1 MTEPVPDPISPT
13 ATRPLTSEELD
24 KRVEKRKKEIES
36 QPCYRCGHS
45 AASPEQG
52 CACCFWAHTPLPDG
66 TFKEA
71 A

>member
-1 MTEPVPDPISPT
+1 MSEPISDS
-13 ATRPLTSEELD
+13 AAKPLTPEEFEARIEQR
-24 KRVEKRKKEIES
+24 KREMEET
-36 QPCYRCGHS
+36 PCYRCGHS
-45 AASPEQG
+45 PANQQRD

>member
-1 MTEPVPDPISPT
+1 MTDPPVSQS
-13 ATRPLTSEELD
+13 AAKPLTADELD
-24 KRVEKRKKEIES
+24 KRIEKRKREMEVT
-36 QPCYRCGHS
+36 PCYRCDHS
-45 AASPEQG
+45 PADPQTD